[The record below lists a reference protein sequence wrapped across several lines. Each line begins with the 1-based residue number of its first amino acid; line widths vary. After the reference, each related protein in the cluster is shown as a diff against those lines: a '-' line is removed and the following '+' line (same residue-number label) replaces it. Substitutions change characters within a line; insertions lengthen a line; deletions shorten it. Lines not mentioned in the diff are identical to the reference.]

1 MKMKK
6 VFVIDFKKSMKMRTT
21 SKLMKITMNKMIWKD
36 KREKKKKNIN
46 KKITLNSV
54 LNPNIL
60 KLK

>member
-1 MKMKK
+1 MKTKK
-6 VFVIDFKKSMKMRTT
+6 VFAIDFKKSMKTRT
-21 SKLMKITMNKMIWKD
+21 SRSMKITMNKKTWKD
-36 KREKKKKNIN
+36 RRKMKKNIN